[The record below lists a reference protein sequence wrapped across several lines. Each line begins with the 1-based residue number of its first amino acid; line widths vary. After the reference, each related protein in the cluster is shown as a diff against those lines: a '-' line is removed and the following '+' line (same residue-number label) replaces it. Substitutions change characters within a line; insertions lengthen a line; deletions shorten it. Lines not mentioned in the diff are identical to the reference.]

1 LAALKVIEIGPEHDV
16 HPGALGQFRRHVDAG
31 GALGVLVNL
40 LQGDDFCVGLSEDVG
55 DALKIYLTV
64 QSLGVVD
71 VVGHHAQNHW
81 RDIR

>member
-1 LAALKVIEIGPEHDV
+1 LATLKVIEVGSKRDV
-16 HPGALGQFRRHVDAG
+16 HPGELGQVRRHVDAA
-31 GALGVLVNL
+31 GAPGVFVNL
-40 LQGDDFCVGLSEDVG
+40 LQGDDVCVGLSEDVG

-64 QSLGVVD
+64 QSLGVAD

>member
-1 LAALKVIEIGPEHDV
+1 MSLA
-16 HPGALGQFRRHVDAG
+16 RSAG
-31 GALGVLVNL
+31 MSIPPVRSGVFVNL
-40 LQGDDFCVGLSEDVG
+40 LQGDDICVGLSEDVG

-64 QSLGVVD
+64 QSLGVVN